1 MENMIEDVLKDIRE
15 AEKLAD
21 DLEKQAYQDGKNA
34 VLSAEAEAQ
43 RQLAL
48 TKESVKADRKKALK
62 DANDLAAERRKV
74 ILKKGEEAASE
85 LAEQKNSVI
94 EETADKLVEI
104 LLEKYS

>member
-48 TKESVKADRKKALK
+48 TKESVK